1 MSKSDYLRPTKSILL
16 EYERSLRKV
25 ARHVADLTKVF
36 GSEDSSQLVDA
47 LNRYADALTPW
58 ATIVARKMLET
69 ADRQNIRAWKQF
81 SRDIYEVLKD
91 DEDVGVA
98 EELLQAQ
105 VELIT
110 SLPTGAAERVMH
122 VAHEGV
128 INGWRATDTIRE
140 IMKTGQVTLSRAKLI
155 ARTETSRAASALTE
169 VRARKAGSPGYVW
182 RSHKD
187 ARTRESHRKMN
198 GVFVDWNQ
206 PPTLDGMTG
215 HAGCLPNCRCF
226 AMPVFEGS

>member
-1 MSKSDYLRPTKSILL
+1 MSEYLRPTKSILL

-25 ARHVADLTKVF
+25 ARHVSDLTKVF
-36 GSEDSSQLVDA
+36 GSEDSSQLADA

-58 ATIVARKMLET
+58 ATVVARKMLET
-69 ADRQNIRAWKQF
+69 ADRQNIRAWKRF
-81 SRDIYEVLKD
+81 SRDIYEGLR
-91 DEDVGVA
+91 EDPDVEVM
-98 EELLQAQ
+98 EELLQTQ
-105 VELIT
+105 VGLIT
-110 SLPTGAAERVMH
+110 SLPKVAAERVMH
-122 VAHEGV
+122 VAHEGLM
-128 INGWRATDTIRE
+128 NGWRASETIKE
-140 IMKTGQVTLSRAKLI
+140 IMKTGNVTLSRAKLI
-155 ARTETSRAASALTE
+155 ARTETSRAAGTLTE
-169 VRARKAGSPGYVW
+169 VRARKAGSTGYVW

-198 GVFVDWNQ
+198 GVFVVWDK